1 MGILLRLMAK
11 IVFLLVQFTLKAGLE
26 VLGCIVRLLYWSVR
40 TYGWGRVAAFFLA
53 LWLSV
58 WVHQQLGSPFTLP
71 ASLGSI
77 AFVTFSF
84 WGIMVGGYLWLARR
98 WQQGVR
104 NWSVRTS
111 PQSRWNSHAHAPSNS
126 PAPQRDSLS
135 LPTSLTSGALPS
147 QQAVL
152 SPCGTSLWEQVLSLT
167 TLKEAWRRV
176 LVRGGSPGLDGMT
189 VETFALQAEQHLQR
203 LAMELAENRYQP
215 YPPRW
220 VEVPKRSGGVRRLAI
235 LCVRD
240 RIVQLALHIVLS
252 SLWNKC
258 FAPCSYAYRPGRSA
272 LQAVAAVE
280 RARAVG
286 KVWVVDADI
295 ESFFDSVPHAPL
307 FALLEDWLPDEKV
320 RQLVRLCVTA
330 TAPAQGRGIAQGA
343 PLSPL
348 LANLYLHP
356 FDEALSQAGYS
367 LIRYADDFVILCATR
382 LQAEE
387 ALQRAERLLN
397 GLGLRL
403 NANKTRIVHWDDGF
417 TFLGY
422 VFTKDGKFPSEE
434 AIASLQERLAS
445 TDDEMKRRQIL
456 AGWKGYFGDSL
467 PDFDPSLLSHIVTE
481 EPVDTIDDA
490 PWWSQEDESDRNGTS
505 SQIGLYRERFLGRP
519 DVFAR
524 YWQTKGRKGYAPVR
538 RPVSDEELVAHLQ
551 GQIVLGTYLLHPDGT
566 TKALV
571 IDIDGPESSKAGQ
584 RAAFQVA
591 MQMVAALQREGIT
604 PLWEDSGGKGY
615 HLWLCFSESVP
626 ASAIR
631 QWAVRWVD
639 QFRPFPEGVLVEIF
653 PKQDYLAKG
662 ALGSLIRLPLGY
674 HPDTG
679 RKSHWLTLEGQP
691 SKDDWSI
698 LAETLPINPQ
708 TLLSDERQ
716 PKSGKLDEFS
726 QDLPEPPELIAP
738 MVKGCALIWGLV
750 QKAKQMHHL
759 RHVER
764 LALLYTLGHCGEVGQ
779 TYLHQV
785 IALCSNYNP
794 RITERWIQR
803 LDEGHRPIR
812 CSTLREWLKDLLP
825 GVTCSCVPKAKD
837 PTPLDL
843 LQQARETLPKPI
855 TSQKEEWE
863 DVAQDM
869 FGDSLVF
876 DDQGH
881 QSVVD

>member
-1 MGILLRLMAK
+1 MID
-11 IVFLLVQFTLKAGLE
+11 QF
-26 VLGCIVRLLYWSVR
+26 VRV
-40 TYGWGRVAAFFLA
+40 
-53 LWLSV
+53 
-58 WVHQQLGSPFTLP
+58 
-71 ASLGSI
+71 
-77 AFVTFSF
+77 
-84 WGIMVGGYLWLARR
+84 
-98 WQQGVR
+98 
-104 NWSVRTS
+104 S
-111 PQSRWNSHAHAPSNS
+111 PQSWRNFSNPTPSVS
-126 PAPQRDSLS
+126 PAIQKDVSFPSASLAS
-135 LPTSLTSGALPS
+135 KTLPS
-147 QQAVL
+147 RQETP
-152 SPCGTSLWEQVLSLT
+152 SPCGTNLWEQVLSLT
-167 TLKEAWRRV
+167 TLQEAWRRV
-176 LVRGGSPGLDGMT
+176 LVRGGGPGSDRMT
-189 VETFALQAEQHLQR
+189 VETFALKAEQHLQR
-203 LAMELAENRYQP
+203 LAKELAENRYQP

-252 SLWNKC
+252 SLWDKR

-280 RARAVG
+280 RARAMG

-307 FALLEDWLPDEKV
+307 FALLRDWLPDERV
-320 RQLVRLCVTA
+320 RQLVQLCVTV

-356 FDEALSQAGYS
+356 FDEALSQGGYS

-382 LQAEE
+382 PQAEE

-403 NANKTRIVHWDDGF
+403 NATKTRIVHWDDGF

-445 TDDEMKRRQIL
+445 TNDETKRRQIL

-490 PWWSQEDESDRNGTS
+490 PWWSQEDESDRDGTS
-505 SQIGLYRERFLGRP
+505 YQIGLYRERFLGRP
-519 DVFAR
+519 DIFAR

-538 RPVSDEELVAHLQ
+538 RPVTDEELMSHLK
-551 GQIVLGTYLLHPDGT
+551 GQTVLGTYLLLPEGN

-571 IDIDGPESSKAGQ
+571 IDIDGPESSETGQ

-591 MQMVAALQREGIT
+591 MQMVAALQREGII

-615 HLWLCFSESVP
+615 HLWLCFSEPVP
-626 ASAIR
+626 AGVIR
-631 QWAVRWVD
+631 RWATHWVD
-639 QFRPFPEGVLVEIF
+639 QFRPFPDGVLVEIF
-653 PKQDYLAKG
+653 PKQDYLAQG

-674 HPDTG
+674 HPETG
-679 RKSHWLTLEGQP
+679 RKSRWFTLEGQP
-691 SKDDWSI
+691 AHDDWAI
-698 LAETLPINPQ
+698 LTETPLINPQ
-708 TLLSDERQ
+708 TFFPDGRQ
-716 PKSGKLDEFS
+716 PKAEKSNESFS
-726 QDLPEPPELIAP
+726 DLPEPPEVIAP

-764 LALLYTLGHCGEVGQ
+764 LALLYTLGHCGEAGQ

-794 RITERWIQR
+794 SITERWIQR
-803 LDEGHRPIR
+803 LDVGHRPIR

-855 TSQKEEWE
+855 ASQKEEWDE
-863 DVAQDM
+863 VAQDM
-869 FGDSLVF
+869 FGDALVF
-876 DDQGH
+876 DDQRP
-881 QSVVD
+881 QSAVD

>member
-1 MGILLRLMAK
+1 MAK
-11 IVFLLVQFTLKAGLE
+11 IVFLLVQFTLRAALE
-26 VLGCIVRLLYWSVR
+26 VLGCMVRLLYWSVR

-58 WVHQQLGSPFTLP
+58 WVHQQLGNPFAFP

-77 AFVTFSF
+77 AFVAFGF
-84 WGIMVGGYLWLARR
+84 WGLMVGGYLWLARL
-98 WQQGVR
+98 WQQGMSDR
-104 NWSVRTS
+104 SVR
-111 PQSRWNSHAHAPSNS
+111 A
-126 PAPQRDSLS
+126 L
-135 LPTSLTSGALPS
+135 LPS
-147 QQAVL
+147 QGNFHAHVPSAPLAPQGNASSLSASTPSGVLPSRQAVP
-152 SPCGTSLWEQVLSLT
+152 SPYGTGLWEQVLSPA
-167 TLKEAWRRV
+167 TLQEAWRRV
-176 LVRGGSPGLDGMT
+176 LVRGGSPGSDGMT
-189 VETFALQAEQHLQR
+189 VETFALHAEQHLQR
-203 LAMELAENRYQP
+203 LARELAENRYQP

-240 RIVQLALHIVLS
+240 RIVQLALHLVLS
-252 SLWNKC
+252 PIWDKR

-280 RARAVG
+280 RARAMG

-307 FALLEDWLPDEKV
+307 FALLRDWLPDEQV
-320 RQLVRLCVTA
+320 RQLVQMCVTA

-356 FDEALSQAGYS
+356 FDEALSQGGYS

-382 LQAEE
+382 PQAEE
-387 ALQRAERLLN
+387 ALKRAERLLN

-403 NANKTRIVHWDDGF
+403 NASKTRIVHWDEGF

-422 VFTKDGKFPSEE
+422 VFTRNGKFPSEE
-434 AIASLQERLAS
+434 AVASLQERLAS
-445 TDDEMKRRQIL
+445 TNDETKRRQIL
-456 AGWKGYFGDSL
+456 AGWKGYFGDAL
-467 PDFDPSLLSHIVTE
+467 PDFDLPLPSHSAIAEPAETTE
-481 EPVDTIDDA
+481 DA
-490 PWWSQEDESDRNGTS
+490 PWWSQEGEPDRDEASFR
-505 SQIGLYRERFLGRP
+505 IGLYRERFLGRP

-538 RPVSDEELVAHLQ
+538 RPVTDEELMAHLN
-551 GQIVLGTYLLHPDGT
+551 GQTVLGTYLLSPEGK

-571 IDIDGPESSKAGQ
+571 IDIDGPESNEAGQ
-584 RAAFQVA
+584 KVAFQLA
-591 MQMVAALQREGIT
+591 LQMVTALQREGII

-615 HLWLCFSESVP
+615 HLWLCFSEPVP
-626 ASAIR
+626 AGVIRRWAI
-631 QWAVRWVD
+631 RWVD

-653 PKQDYLAKG
+653 PKQDYLAPG

-674 HPDTG
+674 HPETG
-679 RKSHWLTLEGQP
+679 RKSRWLTLAGQP
-691 SKDDWSI
+691 TGDDWAI
-698 LAETLPINPQ
+698 LADTPLINPQ
-708 TLLSDERQ
+708 TLLSDGRQ
-716 PKSGKLDEFS
+716 PKVERLGEFS
-726 QDLPEPPELIAP
+726 PDLPEPPEVIAP

-764 LALLYTLGHCGEVGQ
+764 LALLYTLGHCGEAGQ

-803 LDEGHRPIR
+803 LDIGHRPIR

-825 GVTCSCVPKAKD
+825 GVTCPCVPNAKD

-843 LQQARETLPKPI
+843 LQQAREALPKPV
-855 TSQKEEWE
+855 TSQREEWE
-863 DVAQDM
+863 EVAQDM
-869 FGDSLVF
+869 FGDALVF
-876 DDQGH
+876 DDQRP
-881 QSVVD
+881 

>member
-1 MGILLRLMAK
+1 MEILLRLMAK

-26 VLGCIVRLLYWSVR
+26 ILGCGVRLLYWSVR
-40 TYGWGRVAAFFLA
+40 TYGWGRVIALFLA

-58 WVHQQLGSPFTLP
+58 WVHQQLCNSFAFP

-77 AFVTFSF
+77 AFATLSF
-84 WGIMVGGYLWLARR
+84 WGIMVGGYLWLVRR

-104 NWSVRTS
+104 NWSVGTS
-111 PQSRWNSHAHAPSNS
+111 LQSRWNSHAHAPSNS
-126 PAPQRDSLS
+126 PEPQRDSFS
-135 LPTSLTSGALPS
+135 LPTSLTSGALPP
-147 QQAVL
+147 QQAAP
-152 SPCGTSLWEQVLSLT
+152 SPCGTSLWEQVLSSS
-167 TLKEAWRRV
+167 TLQEAWRRV
-176 LVRGGSPGLDGMT
+176 LMRGGSPGLDGMA
-189 VETFALQAEQHLQR
+189 VETFALKAEQHLQR
-203 LAMELAENRYQP
+203 LAKELAENRYQP

-220 VEVPKRSGGVRRLAI
+220 IEVPKRSGGVRRLAI

-252 SLWNKC
+252 PLWDKR

-280 RARAVG
+280 RARAMG
-286 KVWVVDADI
+286 KVWVIDADI
-295 ESFFDSVPHAPL
+295 ESFFDSVPHKPL
-307 FALLEDWLPDEKV
+307 FDLLQEWLPDERV
-320 RQLVRLCVTA
+320 RQLVQLCVTA
-330 TAPAQGRGIAQGA
+330 TAPTRGRGIAQGA

-356 FDEALSQAGYS
+356 FDEAISQAGYS
-367 LIRYADDFVILCATR
+367 LVRYADDFVILCATR

-403 NANKTRIVHWDDGF
+403 NTNKTRIVYWDEGF

-456 AGWKGYFGDSL
+456 AGWKGYFGDSVPTL
-467 PDFDPSLLSHIVTE
+467 DTYLSSHTE
-481 EPVDTIDDA
+481 KAEPVETIDDA
-490 PWWSQEDESDRNGTS
+490 PWWSQEDELDKEGTS
-505 SQIGLYRERFLGRP
+505 FRIGLYRERFLGRP

-538 RPVSDEELVAHLQ
+538 RPVNDEELMAHLE
-551 GQIVLGTYLLHPDGT
+551 GQTVLGTYLLLPEGN

-571 IDIDGPESSKAGQ
+571 IDIDGPESSETGQ

-591 MQMVAALQREGIT
+591 MQMVAALQREGII

-615 HLWLCFSESVP
+615 HLWLCFSKPIS
-626 ASAIR
+626 ASALR

-639 QFRPFPEGVLVEIF
+639 QFRPFPEGVSVEIF
-653 PKQDYLAKG
+653 PKQDYLALG

-674 HPDTG
+674 HPETG
-679 RKSHWLTLEGQP
+679 RKSRWLTLEGQP
-691 SKDDWSI
+691 ASDEWAI
-698 LAETLPINPQ
+698 LAETPLINPQ
-708 TLLSDERQ
+708 TFLPDGRQ
-716 PKSGKLDEFS
+716 PKAEKSNQS
-726 QDLPEPPELIAP
+726 SSDLPEPPEVIAP

-764 LALLYTLGHCGEVGQ
+764 LALLYTLGHCGEAGQ

-803 LDEGHRPIR
+803 LDVGHRPIR

-825 GVTCSCVPKAKD
+825 GVTCPCVPKAKD

-843 LQQARETLPKPI
+843 LQQAWETLPKPVA
-855 TSQKEEWE
+855 SQKEEWDE
-863 DVAQDM
+863 VAQDM
-869 FGDSLVF
+869 FGESLVF
-876 DDQGH
+876 DDQRP
-881 QSVVD
+881 QSALD